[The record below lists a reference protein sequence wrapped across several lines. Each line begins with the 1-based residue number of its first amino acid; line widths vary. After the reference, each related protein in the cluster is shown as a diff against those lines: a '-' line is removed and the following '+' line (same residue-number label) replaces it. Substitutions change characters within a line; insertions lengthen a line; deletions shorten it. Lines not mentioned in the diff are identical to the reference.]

1 MIQCDNVRMVFDNIT
16 NQVCGQNHKA
26 SRMKGWDPSQNHGR
40 ESAKMD
46 QILTHPTVINFSKLI
61 VVCQQFNKKI
71 IGARY
76 YIKGFENYYGPLN
89 RTEDSRSPRDKDGH
103 GTHTAST
110 AVGSRVKNAA
120 ALGGFARG
128 TATGGAPLA
137 HLAIYK
143 VCWAIP
149 NQEKAEGNTCFE
161 EDMLAAIDD
170 AIGDGVHVMS
180 ISIGTREPTPLK
192 EDGIAIGAFHALKKN
207 IVVACSAGNGGPAPS
222 TLSNPSPWVITVGAS
237 GVDRAFFGP
246 LVLGNGM
253 KIEGQTVTPYKLDK
267 DCPLVFAADAVASNV
282 PKNVTSQ
289 CLPNSLSPRKVRG
302 KIVLCMRGS
311 GMRVAK
317 GMEVKRAGGC
327 GFILGN
333 SQANGNDVI
342 VDAHVLP
349 ATSVGYNDAM
359 KILNYIR
366 STKNPMA
373 RIGLARTIL
382 QYRPAPVMASF
393 TSRGPNAIHPSIL
406 KPDITAPGVNIL
418 AAWSG
423 ATAPSK
429 LYEDKRLVKY
439 NIISGTSM
447 ACPHVAAAAALLRAI
462 HPEWSSAAIRSALM
476 TTAWMKNN
484 MDQPIADQS
493 GNAATPFQ
501 FGSGHFRPA
510 KAADP
515 GLVYDASYT
524 DYVLYLCS
532 YGVKNV
538 YPKFKCPA
546 VSPSIY
552 NFNYPSVSLP
562 KLNGTLNI
570 TRTVTNVGASSSV
583 YFFSARPPLG
593 FAVKAS
599 PSVLFFSHVGQKKS
613 FIITIKAREDSMSK
627 DHNKGEYAFG
637 WYTWSNGHH
646 YVRSPMAVSLV

>member
-1 MIQCDNVRMVFDNIT
+1 MGLIR
-16 NQVCGQNHKA
+16 
-26 SRMKGWDPSQNHGR
+26 
-40 ESAKMD
+40 
-46 QILTHPTVINFSKLI
+46 HPP
-61 VVCQQFNKKI
+61 
-71 IGARY
+71 
-76 YIKGFENYYGPLN
+76 PL
-89 RTEDSRSPRDKDGH
+89 E
-103 GTHTAST
+103 
-110 AVGSRVKNAA
+110 SRVRNAA
-120 ALGGFARG
+120 TLGGFARG

-149 NQEKAEGNTCFE
+149 KQEKADGNTCFE

-180 ISIGTREPTPLK
+180 ISIGTREPAPLI
-192 EDGIAIGAFHALKKN
+192 EDSIAIGAFHALQNN
-207 IVVACSAGNGGPAPS
+207 IVVACSAGNEGPAPS

-237 GVDRAFFGP
+237 SVDRAFFAP

-253 KIEGQTVTPYKLDK
+253 EIKGQTVTPYKLDK
-267 DCPLVFAADAVASNV
+267 AYPLVFASDVVASNV
-282 PKNVTSQ
+282 HKNLTSQ
-289 CLPNSLSPRKVRG
+289 CLANSLSPTKVKG
-302 KIVLCMRGS
+302 KIVVCMRGS
-311 GMRVAK
+311 GTRVAK
-317 GMEVKRAGGC
+317 GMEVKRAGGF

-349 ATSVGYNDAM
+349 ATSVGYNDAL

-366 STKNPMA
+366 STKDPMA
-373 RIGLARTIL
+373 RIGLARTVIH
-382 QYRPAPVMASF
+382 YRPAPVMASF
-393 TSRGPNAIHPSIL
+393 TSRGPNVIHPSIL
-406 KPDITAPGVNIL
+406 KPDVTAPGVNIL

-484 MDQPIADQS
+484 MGGPIADHS

-501 FGSGHFRPA
+501 FGSGHFRPEM
-510 KAADP
+510 AADP

-524 DYVLYLCS
+524 DHLLYLCS
-532 YGVKNV
+532 YGIKNV
-538 YPKFKCPA
+538 SPKFKCPT

-552 NFNYPSVSLP
+552 NFNYPSASLP
-562 KLNGTLNI
+562 RINGTVTI

-583 YFFSARPPLG
+583 YFFSARPPPG
-593 FAVKAS
+593 FSVKAFAWGF
-599 PSVLFFSHVGQKKS
+599 VLQSCGAEEELHRNSKS
-613 FIITIKAREDSMSK
+613 QGRF
-627 DHNKGEYAFG
+627 HGE
-637 WYTWSNGHH
+637 WSQQG
-646 YVRSPMAVSLV
+646 

>member
-1 MIQCDNVRMVFDNIT
+1 MIQTQALCR
-16 NQVCGQNHKA
+16 
-26 SRMKGWDPSQNHGR
+26 
-40 ESAKMD
+40 
-46 QILTHPTVINFSKLI
+46 
-61 VVCQQFNKKI
+61 KI

-76 YIKGFENYYGPLN
+76 YIKGFEKYYGPLN
-89 RTEDSRSPRDKDGH
+89 MTEDSRSPRDKDGH

-120 ALGGFARG
+120 TLGGFARG

-149 NQEKAEGNTCFE
+149 KQEKADGNTCFE

-180 ISIGTREPTPLK
+180 ISIGTREPAPLI
-192 EDGIAIGAFHALKKN
+192 EDSIAIGAFHALQNN
-207 IVVACSAGNGGPAPS
+207 IVVACSAGNEGPAPS

-237 GVDRAFFGP
+237 SVDRAFFAP

-253 KIEGQTVTPYKLDK
+253 EIKGQTVTPYKLDK
-267 DCPLVFAADAVASNV
+267 AYPLVFASDVVASTV
-282 PKNVTSQ
+282 PKNLTSQ
-289 CLPNSLSPRKVRG
+289 CLANSLSPTKVKG
-302 KIVLCMRGS
+302 KIVVCMRGS
-311 GMRVAK
+311 GTRVAK
-317 GMEVKRAGGC
+317 GMEVKRAGGF

-349 ATSVGYNDAM
+349 ATSVGYNDAL

-366 STKNPMA
+366 STKDPMA
-373 RIGLARTIL
+373 RIGLARTVIH
-382 QYRPAPVMASF
+382 YRPAPVMASF
-393 TSRGPNAIHPSIL
+393 TSRGPNVIHPSIL
-406 KPDITAPGVNIL
+406 KPDVTAPGVNIL

-484 MDQPIADQS
+484 MGGPIADHS

-501 FGSGHFRPA
+501 FGSGHFRPEM
-510 KAADP
+510 AADP
-515 GLVYDASYT
+515 GLVYNASYT
-524 DYVLYLCS
+524 DHLLYLCS
-532 YGVKNV
+532 YGIKNV
-538 YPKFKCPA
+538 SPKFKCPT

-552 NFNYPSVSLP
+552 NFNYPSASLP
-562 KLNGTLNI
+562 RINGTVTI

-583 YFFSARPPLG
+583 YFFSARPPPG

-599 PSVLFFSHVGQKKS
+599 PGVLFFNHVGQKKS
-613 FIITIKAREDSMSK
+613 FIVTVKAREDSMANGRS
-627 DHNKGEYAFG
+627 KGEYAFG
-637 WYTWSNGHH
+637 WYAWSDGHH
-646 YVRSPMAVSLV
+646 YVRSPVAVSSA